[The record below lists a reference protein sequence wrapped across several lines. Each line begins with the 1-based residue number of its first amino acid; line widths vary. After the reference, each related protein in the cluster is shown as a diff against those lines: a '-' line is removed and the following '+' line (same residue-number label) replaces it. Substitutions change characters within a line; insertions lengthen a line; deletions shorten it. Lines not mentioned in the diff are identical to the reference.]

1 MAKST
6 RGKGVSKVLSKGRGT
21 CPMCLSTRIKIL
33 YTANSSTGN
42 KIKVC
47 KKCKGG
53 SVERIDRAVDT
64 TTLAFRRKHSHQFHE
79 LKGSLV
85 SNR

>member
-33 YTANSSTGN
+33 YTANSSVGD

-47 KKCKGG
+47 KKCRGG
-53 SVERIDRAVDT
+53 SVVKVDRAVDT
-64 TTLAFRRKHSHQFHE
+64 TTLAFRRKHSSQFHVFKE
-79 LKGSLV
+79 KV
-85 SNR
+85 ASNR